1 MVAVVDKRLCSVDGC
16 ERIHV
21 ARSYCKMHYV
31 RVRKGNSPTARLR
44 TTPNEIR
51 VKGDY
56 AEMDLYNK
64 REEVKCITIFDTED
78 MKKIEGLRWTGREQ
92 RDGSVYVLRQPR
104 KVDNPSRDVVRL
116 HRLVMEPVS
125 DDLVVDHINRNSL
138 DNRKVNLRVV
148 TQQRNLWNRDD
159 SVGVNRSR
167 TGGDGWEARIVR
179 DFPTKKEAQ
188 AQRQT
193 WANSRI

>member
-1 MVAVVDKRLCSVDGC
+1 VVVVVVRLCSIDGC

-21 ARSYCKMHYV
+21 ARGYCKMHYV
-31 RVRKGNSPTARLR
+31 RVRRGHSPTARLR

-64 REEVKCITIFDTED
+64 REEVKCITIFDAED
-78 MKKIEGLRWTGREQ
+78 VKKIEGVRWTGRED
-92 RDGSVYVLRQPR
+92 RGGNTYVLREPR
-104 KVDNPSRDVVRL
+104 KRPNSDTIRL
-116 HRLVMEPVS
+116 HRLVMEPMP
-125 DDLVVDHINRNSL
+125 DDLVVDHINRNTL

-148 TQQRNLWNRDD
+148 TQQENIWNRDD

-167 TGGDGWEARIVR
+167 VGGDGWEARIVR
-179 DFPTKKEAQ
+179 DFPTYKEAQ
-188 AQRQT
+188 AQRKA
-193 WANSRI
+193 WAKARI